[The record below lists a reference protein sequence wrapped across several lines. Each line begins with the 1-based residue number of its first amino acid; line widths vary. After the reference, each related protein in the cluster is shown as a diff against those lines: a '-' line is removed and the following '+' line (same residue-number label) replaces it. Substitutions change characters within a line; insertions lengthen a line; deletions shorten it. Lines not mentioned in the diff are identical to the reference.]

1 MSDQEPKPKSF
12 AAAELINCE
21 ACARANPPTRAAC
34 LYCGAA
40 LVTGGAPEAQYEF
53 TGSEK
58 PAGSGT
64 YVVLVP
70 NERRPVDDAS
80 IAQFAAMLEVK
91 TSEIENAI
99 RAGGVLPLRLCESHA
114 RAKSFADEVSG
125 LGCDVATISEQQ
137 LNEGCSFKKV
147 RALRWSD
154 DSVTALSVTSGE
166 HFSAS
171 WSEVILIVSGRL
183 ITTHDEVEK
192 KRGGETNPST
202 ASHVSS
208 DEAVLD
214 VWTNADTALRIF
226 VNSFDFSCLGAAKSL
241 TAFENAKALTD
252 IFRERAAN
260 VKIDTTYARTRGVL
274 GHVWP
279 LEREMR
285 ASQLRRTGVGKRAFA
300 TVTTTTNETQFNQ
313 YSRLLHHLRCRELAE
328 THEE

>member
-1 MSDQEPKPKSF
+1 MATDQDSWAKSF

-21 ACARANPPTRAAC
+21 ACARANPPTRSAC

-40 LVTGGAPEAQYEF
+40 LATGRAPEAPNEF
-53 TGSEK
+53 TSSEK

-70 NERRPVDDAS
+70 HETKPIDEAS
-80 IAQFAAMLEVK
+80 IAQLAATLEAK
-91 TSEIENAI
+91 ASEVENAI
-99 RAGGVLPLRLCESHA
+99 RAGGVLPLRLCESDS

-125 LGCDVATISEQQ
+125 LGCDVAVISEQH
-137 LNEGCSFKKV
+137 LNEGGSFKKV

-154 DSVTALSVTSGE
+154 DSLTAFSVASGDQ
-166 HFSAS
+166 FSAA

-214 VWTNADTALRIF
+214 IWTNANMALRIF

-241 TAFENAKALTD
+241 TAFENAKALTE
-252 IFRERAAN
+252 IFRERASN
-260 VKIDTTYARTRGVL
+260 VKIDTTYARTRGAL
-274 GHVWP
+274 AHVWP
-279 LEREMR
+279 IERETR

-300 TVTTTTNETQFNQ
+300 TVTTTTNEAQFNS
-313 YSRLLHHLRCRELAE
+313 YSRLLNYLRRQEMSN
-328 THEE
+328 TQ